1 MGKTSNMILSRSS
14 KWYRPLFLYE
24 NELDTKGSKIVNF
37 VFYNP
42 EKQEILGATRSGFFE
57 NDNEPSLTDFSLTI
71 ERKVKMDLSLNH
83 AFYLRGA
90 SDSYDKGITVYIPV
104 TEPIEWKEH
113 KVNIHKGLQNVFLT
127 GKFPIRTANGEIIY
141 ASVTKYSCTEESTG
155 YKIRYEIAQKINEI
169 AYSQLSSDDVMG
181 IAQIFK
187 NCGYSFDEIMK
198 D

>member
-24 NELDTKGSKIVNF
+24 NELDTKGSEIVNF

-42 EKQEILGATRSGFFE
+42 EKQEILEATGRGYFE
-57 NDNEPSLTDFSLTI
+57 NDNDPSLSYFSLTL
-71 ERKVKMDLSLNH
+71 ERKVKMNLSLNH
-83 AFYLRGA
+83 AFYLRGVGN
-90 SDSYDKGITVYIPV
+90 SYDKGVAVYIPV

-113 KVNIHKGLQNVFLT
+113 KSNICKGLQNVFLT
-127 GKFPIRTANGEIIY
+127 GKIPIRTANGEIIY

-155 YKIRYEIAQKINEI
+155 YKIRNEIAQKINEI
-169 AYSQLSSDDVMG
+169 AYSHLSPDEVMG
-181 IAQIFK
+181 IAEVFK
-187 NCGYSFDEIMK
+187 SCGYSFDEIMT